1 MYVLLTKVQLT
12 IKLREKET
20 SFEPTEADNLGD
32 RRSEALST
40 ILPVKSRRYS
50 HVHFQDKGLYI
61 KMTYWY
67 FTKS

>member
-32 RRSEALST
+32 RLSEALST
-40 ILPVKSRRYS
+40 ILPVKSRQYS

-61 KMTYWY
+61 KMTY
-67 FTKS
+67 

>member
-32 RRSEALST
+32 RLSEALST
-40 ILPVKSRRYS
+40 ILPVKSRWYS
-50 HVHFQDKGLYI
+50 HMHFQDKGLYI
-61 KMTYWY
+61 KMTY
-67 FTKS
+67 